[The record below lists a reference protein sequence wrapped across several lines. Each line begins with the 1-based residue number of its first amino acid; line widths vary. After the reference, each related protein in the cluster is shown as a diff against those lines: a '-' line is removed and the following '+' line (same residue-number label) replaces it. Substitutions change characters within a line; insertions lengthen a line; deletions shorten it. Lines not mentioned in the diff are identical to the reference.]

1 MIISIKIRPPLTGVG
16 LPNTAQTWMMITATK
31 KAYAMW
37 SIHRLTMV
45 THYNYNTATVC
56 YTNQWLNTCS
66 INGIT
71 YYTVYKL
78 SIYREVR
85 EIPVPIPH
93 QARLSHGTFSQCR
106 PLRGIRGTPQLHNG
120 SAKVINN
127 GHHLTLTIHFVASL
141 LNGGR
146 VCIHLLYCIC
156 IVISISVFILDVA
169 LQIHYRTRCTHSQ
182 LWVYCGILEA
192 RGRCIYGEDPEESNS
207 EVKR

>member
-1 MIISIKIRPPLTGVG
+1 
-16 LPNTAQTWMMITATK
+16 MMITATK

-45 THYNYNTATVC
+45 SHYNYNTATVC
-56 YTNQWLNTCS
+56 YTNQWRNTCS

-71 YYTVYKL
+71 CYTAHKL
-78 SIYREVR
+78 SIYRGSWDSGSNTASGKAVAWD
-85 EIPVPIPH
+85 I
-93 QARLSHGTFSQCR
+93 QSCR
-106 PLRGIRGTPQLHNG
+106 PLRGIRRAPQLHNG

-146 VCIHLLYCIC
+146 VCIHLLYCIR
-156 IVISISVFILDVA
+156 IVITSISVLILDVA
-169 LQIHYRTRCTHSQ
+169 LQIHYRTRCTHSR

-192 RGRCIYGEDPEESNS
+192 RGRCIRWGPRGIELRGEEVIDESDNM
-207 EVKR
+207 